1 MSKTIT
7 NAIRIHETGAANVMK
22 LEQVELGEPGP
33 GEVLLRQHAIGVNY
47 IDVYFRSGI
56 YKQPM
61 PGGIGMEGAGIIE
74 KIGPDVTLFKVGDRV
89 AYAGG
94 PTGSYSEARIM
105 PAKVLVHLPKE
116 LSFEQGAAMMLQ
128 GMTVQ
133 YLVKDVYHIKKGD
146 TVLFHAAAGGVGL
159 IASQWIKALGGHMI
173 GTVGTPE
180 KAKLAESLG
189 CDHTILYTKEDFV
202 ARVKEITNGVGVAAT
217 YDSVGKDTF
226 MKSMDCLAPR
236 GMLVT
241 YGASSGPIE
250 PLDLSIL
257 GGKGSLRVCR
267 PTIATYVQDRK
278 LLEPMANDLFQMVI
292 SGQIKLQINHKYSLK
307 DAAQAHID
315 LEGRNTTGSSILL
328 P

>member
-61 PGGIGMEGAGIIE
+61 PGGIGMEGAGVIE

-189 CDHTILYTKEDFV
+189 RDHTILYTKEDFV
-202 ARVKEITNGVGVAAT
+202 ARVKEITNGVGVAAA

>member
-1 MSKTIT
+1 MSKLIT
-7 NAIRIHETGAANVMK
+7 NAIRIRDTGAANVMK

-133 YLVKDVYHIKKGD
+133 YLIKDVYHIKKGD

-180 KAKLAESLG
+180 KAKLAQSLG
-189 CDHTILYTKEDFV
+189 CEHTILYTKEDFV
-202 ARVKEITNGVGVAAT
+202 ARVKEITNGIGVAAA

-292 SGQIKLQINHKYSLK
+292 SGQIKLQINHKYSLR
-307 DAAQAHID
+307 DAPQAHID

>member
-1 MSKTIT
+1 MSKLIT
-7 NAIRIHETGAANVMK
+7 NAIRIRDTGAANVMK

-133 YLVKDVYHIKKGD
+133 YLIKDVYHIKKGD

-180 KAKLAESLG
+180 KAKLAQSLG
-189 CDHTILYTKEDFV
+189 CEHTILYTKEDFV
-202 ARVKEITNGVGVAAT
+202 ARVKEITNGIGVAAA

>member
-1 MSKTIT
+1 
-7 NAIRIHETGAANVMK
+7 

-180 KAKLAESLG
+180 KAKLAQSLG
-189 CDHTILYTKEDFV
+189 CEHTILYTKEDFV
-202 ARVKEITNGVGVAAT
+202 ARVKEITNGIGVAAA

-292 SGQIKLQINHKYSLK
+292 SGQIKLQINHKYSLR
-307 DAAQAHID
+307 DAPQAHID

>member
-202 ARVKEITNGVGVAAT
+202 ARVKEITNGVGVAAA

>member
-202 ARVKEITNGVGVAAT
+202 ARVKEITNGVGVAAA

-241 YGASSGPIE
+241 YGASSGQIE

>member
-1 MSKTIT
+1 MT

-61 PGGIGMEGAGIIE
+61 PGSIGMEGAGIIE

-133 YLVKDVYHIKKGD
+133 YLVKDVYQIKKGD

-180 KAKLAESLG
+180 KAKLAQSLG
-189 CDHTILYTKEDFV
+189 CEHLF
-202 ARVKEITNGVGVAAT
+202 
-217 YDSVGKDTF
+217 SVQ
-226 MKSMDCLAPR
+226 R
-236 GMLVT
+236 
-241 YGASSGPIE
+241 
-250 PLDLSIL
+250 
-257 GGKGSLRVCR
+257 
-267 PTIATYVQDRK
+267 
-278 LLEPMANDLFQMVI
+278 
-292 SGQIKLQINHKYSLK
+292 
-307 DAAQAHID
+307 
-315 LEGRNTTGSSILL
+315 
-328 P
+328 

>member
-146 TVLFHAAAGGVGL
+146 TILFHAAAGGVGL

-202 ARVKEITNGVGVAAT
+202 ARVKEITNGVGVAAA

>member
-7 NAIRIHETGAANVMK
+7 HAIRIHETGPASVMK
-22 LEQVELGEPGP
+22 LEQVELGEPGS

-61 PGGIGMEGAGIIE
+61 PGAIGMEGAGVIE
-74 KIGPDVTLFKVGDRV
+74 KIGPDVTHFKVGDRV

-105 PAKVLVHLPKE
+105 PAKVLVHLPE
-116 LSFEQGAAMMLQ
+116 QISFEQGAAMMLQ

-133 YLVKDVYHIKKGD
+133 YLIKDVYAIKKGD

-180 KAKLAESLG
+180 KAKLAQSLG
-189 CDHTILYTKEDFV
+189 CEHTILYTQEDFV
-202 ARVKEITNGVGVAAT
+202 ARVKEITNGAGVVAA

-241 YGASSGPIE
+241 YGASSGALE

-278 LLEPMANDLFQMVI
+278 LLEPMANDLFQMVV

-315 LEGRNTTGSSILL
+315 LEGRKTTGSSILL

>member
-1 MSKTIT
+1 MSKLIT
-7 NAIRIHETGAANVMK
+7 NAIRIRDTGAANVMK

-146 TVLFHAAAGGVGL
+146 TILFHAAAGGVGL

-202 ARVKEITNGVGVAAT
+202 ARVKEITNGVGVAAA

>member
-1 MSKTIT
+1 MSKLIT
-7 NAIRIHETGAANVMK
+7 NAIRIRDTGAANVMK

-180 KAKLAESLG
+180 KAKLAQSLG
-189 CDHTILYTKEDFV
+189 CEHTILYTKEDFV
-202 ARVKEITNGVGVAAT
+202 ARVKEITNGIGVAAA

-292 SGQIKLQINHKYSLK
+292 SGQIKLQINHKYSLR
-307 DAAQAHID
+307 DAPQAHID

>member
-202 ARVKEITNGVGVAAT
+202 ARVKEITNGVGVAAA

-315 LEGRNTTGSSILL
+315 VEGRNTTGSSILL

>member
-1 MSKTIT
+1 MSKLIT
-7 NAIRIHETGAANVMK
+7 NAIRIRDTGAANVMK

-202 ARVKEITNGVGVAAT
+202 ARVKEITNGVGVAAA

>member
-1 MSKTIT
+1 MSKTMT

-61 PGGIGMEGAGIIE
+61 PGSIGMEGAGIIE

-133 YLVKDVYHIKKGD
+133 YLVKDVYQIKKGD

-180 KAKLAESLG
+180 KAKLAQSLG
-189 CDHTILYTKEDFV
+189 CEHTILYTKEDFV
-202 ARVKEITNGVGVAAT
+202 ARVKEITNGVGVAAA

>member
-116 LSFEQGAAMMLQ
+116 LSFEQVAAMMLQ

-202 ARVKEITNGVGVAAT
+202 ARVKEITNGVGVAAA

>member
-1 MSKTIT
+1 
-7 NAIRIHETGAANVMK
+7 
-22 LEQVELGEPGP
+22 
-33 GEVLLRQHAIGVNY
+33 
-47 IDVYFRSGI
+47 
-56 YKQPM
+56 
-61 PGGIGMEGAGIIE
+61 
-74 KIGPDVTLFKVGDRV
+74 
-89 AYAGG
+89 
-94 PTGSYSEARIM
+94 M

-202 ARVKEITNGVGVAAT
+202 ARVKEITNGVGVAAA

>member
-1 MSKTIT
+1 M
-7 NAIRIHETGAANVMK
+7 RRG
-22 LEQVELGEPGP
+22 
-33 GEVLLRQHAIGVNY
+33 HAIGVNY

-202 ARVKEITNGVGVAAT
+202 ARVKEITNGVGVAAA
-217 YDSVGKDTF
+217 YDSVGQDTF

>member
-1 MSKTIT
+1 MSKTMT

-61 PGGIGMEGAGIIE
+61 PGSIGMEGAGIIE

-133 YLVKDVYHIKKGD
+133 YLVKDVYQIKKGD

-180 KAKLAESLG
+180 KAKLAQSLG
-189 CDHTILYTKEDFV
+189 CEHTILYTKEDFV
-202 ARVKEITNGVGVAAT
+202 ARVKEITNGVGVAAA
-217 YDSVGKDTF
+217 YDSVGTDTF

>member
-1 MSKTIT
+1 MSKTMT

-61 PGGIGMEGAGIIE
+61 PGSIGMEGAGIIE

-133 YLVKDVYHIKKGD
+133 YLVKDVYQIKKGD

-180 KAKLAESLG
+180 KAKLAQSLG
-189 CDHTILYTKEDFV
+189 CEHTILYTKEDFV
-202 ARVKEITNGVGVAAT
+202 ARVKEITNGVGVAAA

-267 PTIATYVQDRK
+267 PTIATYVKDRK

>member
-7 NAIRIHETGAANVMK
+7 NAIRIHETGPANVMK
-22 LEQVELGEPGP
+22 FEPVELGEPGP

-61 PGGIGMEGAGIIE
+61 PGAIGMEGAGVIE

-105 PAKVLVHLPKE
+105 PAKVLVHLPE
-116 LSFEQGAAMMLQ
+116 QISFEQGAAMMLQ

-133 YLVKDVYHIKKGD
+133 YLIKDVYAIKKGD

-173 GTVGTPE
+173 GTAGTPE
-180 KAKLAESLG
+180 KAKLAQSLG
-189 CDHTILYTKEDFV
+189 CEHTILYTKEDFV
-202 ARVKEITNGVGVAAT
+202 ARVKEITNGAGVIAA

-241 YGASSGPIE
+241 YGASSGPLE

-278 LLEPMANDLFQMVI
+278 LLEPMAKDLFQMVT

-315 LEGRNTTGSSILL
+315 LEGRNTTGSSILI